1 VDGGGGKE
9 DSRYPSRP
17 QSLPRIAHAI
27 ETRLKSANESRGT
40 DTRFVRCGKRR
51 TDFLTLFCPHL
62 PISPSNDNDG
72 DDEGDNKIER
82 GLNYESMQDER
93 HYKKVQLRLDDL
105 VLPRLLA
112 LALPLHLSHPLR
124 VHFPTH
130 SAPSPTTTRASLTLL

>member
-1 VDGGGGKE
+1 MRAEGPTHASCGVVKGE
-9 DSRYPSRP
+9 PTY
-17 QSLPRIAHAI
+17 SLCSVH
-27 ETRLKSANESRGT
+27 T
-40 DTRFVRCGKRR
+40 
-51 TDFLTLFCPHL
+51 
-62 PISPSNDNDG
+62 SPSLLPMTTMATKG
-72 DDEGDNKIER
+72 DDKIER

-112 LALPLHLSHPLR
+112 LALPLHLSHPLH